1 VRFKGLGELLGKGA
15 VYASVKISVGA
26 QSQDNPNVDQTKSD
40 AQTDINA
47 YALDLFKALDRR
59 IKCMRRVEPAKLTSR
74 N

>member
-1 VRFKGLGELLGKGA
+1 MRFKGLGELFSKGA
-15 VYASVKISVGA
+15 VYASVKISVGT

-40 AQTDINA
+40 TQTDINA

-59 IKCMRRVEPAKLTSR
+59 IKYVRRVEPAKLTSR